1 MIRTR
6 LPAHRRSWLR
16 RPWHGGRRCLLAG
29 LAALASAAALA
40 GEASDEFDRQRFKDS
55 LAHELAFR
63 EAALQVAWGAEPLC
77 DDTSEIE
84 PFVLWSVGSVR
95 SGLSAHQRLLFKQAT
110 GMDDKWRVIWLDE
123 SAPETLKLG
132 DAVIAVND
140 QALPAVSSK
149 VEMAALFRGGSA
161 LSVDDQAF
169 WTVMHKARE
178 QAGEHSAMT
187 LTLEGGTKVKVST
200 QTGCAGAVMASS
212 FDNEPE
218 NLLRPGGGR
227 VKLPGN
233 ALAEAHSR
241 DEYRWLA
248 AFGTYFLSSA
258 NSITGQRKADSVD
271 NAFTVGKVLT
281 LALPGAGAAL
291 SAMQAQ
297 ASRAITVDGLVGN
310 ADLFANEVVLALG
323 GDPAAGMALSD
334 RLKRNGVKADV
345 LVMSEF
351 RRANVEIHLQ
361 QLKEIE
367 RIRLAAEKAAELDE
381 QRKAQAEPA
390 APAAS
395 R

>member
-1 MIRTR
+1 MT
-6 LPAHRRSWLR
+6 LPANFSSPACWMRRVALV
-16 RPWHGGRRCLLAG
+16 C
-29 LAALASAAALA
+29 ALAWNATGALA

-77 DDTSEIE
+77 DDTTEIE

-95 SGLSAHQRLLFKQAT
+95 TGLSAHQRLLFKQAT
-110 GMDDKWRVIWLDE
+110 GMDDKWRVAWIDE
-123 SAPETLKLG
+123 SAPDALKLG
-132 DAVIAVND
+132 DAVLAVND
-140 QALPAVSSK
+140 LALPAVSSK
-149 VEMAALFRGGSA
+149 VEMVALLRGGSA

-169 WTVMHKARE
+169 WAVMHKARE
-178 QAGEHSAMT
+178 QAGQDSSMT
-187 LTLEGGTKVKVST
+187 LTMEGGTKLKVST
-200 QTGCAGAVMASS
+200 QTGCSGAVMASA

-233 ALAEAHSR
+233 ALFEARSR

-258 NSITGQRKADSVD
+258 NSITGQHKADNMG

-297 ASRAITVDGLVGN
+297 ATRAITVDGLVGN

-323 GDPAAGMALSD
+323 GDPAAGMGLSD

-345 LVMSEF
+345 LVMSDF
-351 RRANVEIHLQ
+351 RRSNVEIHLR
-361 QLKEIE
+361 QLKELE
-367 RIRLAAEKAAELDE
+367 RIRLAAEKAADLDE
-381 QRKAQAEPA
+381 QMKAQAES
-390 APAAS
+390 APAS

>member
-1 MIRTR
+1 MR
-6 LPAHRRSWLR
+6 LPATLCPPAPHLWRV
-16 RPWHGGRRCLLAG
+16 AG
-29 LAALASAAALA
+29 LCALALGGAGSLA

-63 EAALQVAWGAEPLC
+63 EAAMHVAWGAEPLC
-77 DDTSEIE
+77 DDTTEIE

-110 GMDDKWRVIWLDE
+110 GMDDKWRVAWLDE
-123 SAPETLKLG
+123 GAPDTLKLG
-132 DAVIAVND
+132 DAVLAVND
-140 QALPAVSSK
+140 LALPAVSSK
-149 VEMAALFRGGSA
+149 VEMVALLRGGSA

-169 WTVMHKARE
+169 WAVMHKARE
-178 QAGEHSAMT
+178 QAGQDSSMT
-187 LTLEGGTKVKVST
+187 LTMEGGAKLKVST
-200 QTGCAGAVMASS
+200 QTGCSGAVMASA

-233 ALAEAHSR
+233 ALFAARSR

-258 NSITGQRKADSVD
+258 SSITGQHKADNMG

-297 ASRAITVDGLVGN
+297 ATRAITVDGLVGN

-323 GDPAAGMALSD
+323 GDPAAGLGLSD
-334 RLKRNGVKADV
+334 RLQRNGIKADV

-351 RRANVEIHLQ
+351 RRSNVEIHLQ
-361 QLKEIE
+361 QLKELA
-367 RIRLAAEKAAELDE
+367 RIRVVAEKAAEKAAEQE
-381 QRKAQAEPA
+381 ERAQGEPA
-390 APAAS
+390 AAPATK
-395 R
+395 